1 MDWSPILVAVCA
13 SIGTLVG
20 SYFLFRG
27 KKVDKQ
33 IKEVEVEASAEDAF
47 LKGQAAFQKYV
58 DDVVDRQ
65 VSAAVADFQR
75 RLTEMETRLAAVSL
89 ESHEMNDAVRSRET
103 QLWLWNIHGRAG
115 VMPELPMPIMTKLGI
130 IHLAATQAA
139 TDPEDTQ
146 GEAS

>member
-1 MDWSPILVAVCA
+1 MDWGPVVAAACA
-13 SIGTLVG
+13 AIGTLAG

-33 IKEVEVEASAEDAF
+33 TKEVEVEATAEDAF

-75 RLTEMETRLAAVSL
+75 RLTEMETRLESVQQ

-115 VMPELPMPIMTKLGI
+115 EMPELPMPIMTKLGI
-130 IHLAATQAA
+130 IHLAGRPTNAEGQTL
-139 TDPEDTQ
+139 
-146 GEAS
+146 

>member
-1 MDWSPILVAVCA
+1 MDWGPVLAAACAAVA
-13 SIGTLVG
+13 TLAG

-27 KKVDKQ
+27 KKVDQ
-33 IKEVEVEASAEDAF
+33 QTKEVEVEATAEDAF

-75 RLTEMETRLAAVSL
+75 RLTDMEARLTSVQI

-103 QLWLWNIHGRAG
+103 QLWLWNIKGRAG
-115 VMPELPMPIMTKLGI
+115 EMPELPMPIMTKLGI
-130 IHLAATQAA
+130 IHLAARSVDSTARP
-139 TDPEDTQ
+139 DPST
-146 GEAS
+146 

>member
-27 KKVDKQ
+27 KKVEKQ
-33 IKEVEVEASAEDAF
+33 IKEVEVEATAEDAF
-47 LKGQAAFQKYV
+47 LKGQVTFQKYV
-58 DDVVDRQ
+58 DDVVSRE

-75 RLTEMETRLAAVSL
+75 RLSEMEVRLTAVQL

-103 QLWLWNIHGRAG
+103 ELWLWNIHGRAG
-115 VMPELPMPIMTKLGI
+115 EIPELPMPILSRLGI
-130 IHLAATQAA
+130 SHLAGR
-139 TDPEDTQ
+139 PSKIQ
-146 GEAS
+146 GETT